1 MNLDWQWQQENVA
14 LRKENAEL
22 KRKLAVYLVGKVA
35 KEKAESGKIF
45 SKKQMKF
52 IKENDL
58 DYFKVYRLA
67 HRYNSVEEAL
77 VEVLEGTI

>member
-35 KEKAESGKIF
+35 VEKAESGKIF

-52 IKENDL
+52 SRA
-58 DYFKVYRLA
+58 F
-67 HRYNSVEEAL
+67 
-77 VEVLEGTI
+77 GTQRPARPSILPTR